1 MVVARQNDRTQAP
14 DLTADEGEDDGADF
28 ALDIGPLDT
37 SFKHILTQG
46 RLHGAL
52 AHKLGVDILRGL
64 HPSGETLPNEIESST
79 SFDISRSAYREAIRI
94 LAAKGMV
101 ESRPKTGT
109 RVTERARWNLLDP
122 DVLRWMFEAEPSE
135 AFILGLFELRLITE
149 PAAAALAAQRR
160 TDEHLR
166 DMDAAL
172 LVMADESLA
181 TEAGRQA
188 DLDFHDALMRA
199 TGNEALASLSSSIGA
214 AVAWSTRY
222 KQRVKA
228 LERDPVPDHRAV
240 YEAIARGDTS
250 DAHWCMESL
259 VRLALRDTQRSM
271 SLK

>member
-1 MVVARQNDRTQAP
+1 MDDSP
-14 DLTADEGEDDGADF
+14 KEGALGDGLNRS
-28 ALDIGPLDT
+28 ALDTSPLDT
-37 SFKHILTQG
+37 AFKNLTPQG

-52 AHKLGVDILRGL
+52 AHRLGVNILKGVFA
-64 HPSGETLPNEIESST
+64 PGQTLPNEVESSQA
-79 SFDISRSAYREAIRI
+79 FDISRSAYREAIRI

-109 RVTERARWNLLDP
+109 RVTEKRRWNILDP
-122 DVLRWMFEAEPSE
+122 EVLRWMFETEPTE

-160 TDEHLR
+160 NDEQLR
-166 DMDAAL
+166 IMDEAL
-172 LVMADESLA
+172 IIMDSETLA

-188 DLDFHDALMRA
+188 DLDFHDALMQA
-199 TGNEALASLSSSIGA
+199 TGNETLASLSSSISA

-222 KQRVKA
+222 KQRIKA

-240 YEAIARGDTS
+240 YEAIRRGDAS
-250 DAHWCMESL
+250 DARWCMESL
-259 VRLALRDTQRSM
+259 VRLALHDTQRSM

>member
-1 MVVARQNDRTQAP
+1 MAGTRHHGRTAA
-14 DLTADEGEDDGADF
+14 DFLTEEASGEYGADAVF
-28 ALDIGPLDT
+28 DIGPLQT
-37 SFKHILTQG
+37 SFKHMLTQG

-52 AHKLGVDILRGL
+52 AHRLGVDILRGL
-64 HPSGETLPNEIESST
+64 HPSGETLPNEIASSN
-79 SFDISRSAYREAIRI
+79 SLDISRSAYREAIRI

-109 RVTERARWNLLDP
+109 RVTERSRWNLLDP

-149 PAAAALAAQRR
+149 PAAASLAAQRR
-160 TDEHLR
+160 AEDHLAAMDE
-166 DMDAAL
+166 AL
-172 LVMADESLA
+172 VVMAAETLA
-181 TEAGRQA
+181 TETGRQA

-222 KQRVKA
+222 KQRAKA
-228 LERDPVPDHRAV
+228 LDRDPVPDHRAV
-240 YEAIARGDTS
+240 FEAIARGDAS
-250 DAHWCMESL
+250 DAHWCMGSL